1 MPVSIDK
8 IYVDMDGVLADFEKR
23 YKEIFGKDISRDR
36 KDNNFEKNFMTLIN
50 DKHFST
56 LDKMDGFFELV
67 NYLNSVNIPKE
78 ILSSTGRPHK
88 HESVSSQKSEWLE
101 KHGIDW
107 PQIFVP
113 GKHLKKNYATPN
125 SILIDDTKSNIT
137 DWNEAGGIGI
147 LHTNVESTIS
157 MLKMYV

>member
-1 MPVSIDK
+1 MSVSVTK

-23 YKEIFGKDISRDR
+23 YKEIFGRDISRDR
-36 KDNNFEKNFMTLIN
+36 KDNNFENNFILLIN
-50 DKHFST
+50 NNHFAT
-56 LDKMDGFFELV
+56 LDKMNDFHELV
-67 NYLNSVNIPKE
+67 SYLNSVNIPKE
-78 ILSSTGRPHK
+78 ILSSTGRPYK
-88 HESVSSQKSEWLE
+88 HESVSAQKSEWLE
-101 KHGIDW
+101 KNGIHW